1 MTAADEN
8 AALYERCAEHLVEV
22 WVFQIDQEDTVVE
35 QLRST
40 LSQDELARAARFL
53 DPAHQHRFIVGR
65 GRLRQI
71 LAHDIGN
78 PPSALNFTATKTGKP
93 FLRAPTRGPHFNLS
107 HSGGTAAL
115 GVCRTSPLGIDIESI
130 RIVHDGL
137 AQRFFAASEVTE
149 LNSLPDTQ
157 QQQAF
162 FRCWTRKEAFLKATG
177 EGIARGLDSF
187 QVALNPDE
195 PARIKAIDNN
205 AEAARAWK
213 LLDFD
218 PGPEMLGSI
227 ALQVPHARLQLRSLD
242 ELIR

>member
-8 AALYERCAEHLVEV
+8 AAPYERGAEHLVEV
-22 WVFQIDQEDTVVE
+22 WVFQIDQDDTVVE

-40 LSQDELARAARFL
+40 LSQDELARAVRFL

-71 LAHDIGN
+71 LAHDIGD
-78 PPSALNFTATKTGKP
+78 PPDALNFTATTAGKP
-93 FLRAPTRGPHFNLS
+93 FLRAPLRGPHFNLS

-115 GVCRTSPLGIDIESI
+115 GVCRTSPLGIDIESV

-137 AQRFFAASEVTE
+137 AQRFFAASEVAE
-149 LNSLPDTQ
+149 LNSLPETQ

-162 FRCWTRKEAFLKATG
+162 FRCWTRKEAFLKA
-177 EGIARGLDSF
+177 SF

-205 AEAARAWK
+205 TEAARAWT

-227 ALQVPHARLQLRSLD
+227 ALQVPHARLQLRSFE
-242 ELIR
+242 ELIQ